1 MCVWLVE
8 LVSDLVIGL
17 CIKKE
22 KRIKKEEKDGDKVMF
37 GWLKQWRMKEGVTAV
52 TVKRFSWVFT
62 FIFIQEKENLRL
74 HADEKVDNVGSS

>member
-1 MCVWLVE
+1 MWLVE

-37 GWLKQWRMKEGVTAV
+37 G
-52 TVKRFSWVFT
+52 
-62 FIFIQEKENLRL
+62 
-74 HADEKVDNVGSS
+74 